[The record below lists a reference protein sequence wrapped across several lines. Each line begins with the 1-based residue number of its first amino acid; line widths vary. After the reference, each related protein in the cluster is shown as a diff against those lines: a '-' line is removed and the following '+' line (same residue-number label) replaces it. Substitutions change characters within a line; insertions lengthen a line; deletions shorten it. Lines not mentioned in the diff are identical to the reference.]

1 MAKVVLSSLSKTFN
15 GPKVVDEVNL
25 TINDGELM
33 VFVGPSGCGKS
44 TTLRMIAGLEVASS
58 GSVYIG
64 DREVTDLEPKDRNVA
79 MVFQNYA
86 LYAHKSVKENL
97 SFGLKV
103 RKVDKQEILKRVN
116 IAAEM
121 LGISELLSR
130 KPRQLSGGQM
140 QRVALGRALVRNPE
154 VFLLDEPLSNLDAQ
168 MRVRMREEISKLHK
182 EMGVSMVYV
191 THDQIE
197 AMTLGDRIAVMHEG
211 RIQQVGPPLE
221 IYDQP
226 ANIFVANFI
235 GSPEMNM
242 IKGELKKANGAMV
255 FYSDEFSIPVGNI
268 LSGGIDECS
277 AMLGI
282 RPEHI
287 EIAEGKDME
296 MGMKGVV
303 DFVEQMGSQTL
314 CQIIVKGV
322 KLKALVDRNDGL
334 QDGMKVDLRPDMT
347 KLHLFNSVT
356 GHNLV
361 FSNKAPVAEIGK
373 S

>member
-1 MAKVVLSSLSKTFN
+1 MARVVLRNLSKVFS
-15 GPKVVDEVNL
+15 GPKVVDDVNL
-25 TINDGELM
+25 TIDDGELM

-44 TTLRMIAGLEVASS
+44 TTLRMIAGLETASS
-58 GSVYIG
+58 GEVHIG
-64 DREVTDLEPKDRNVA
+64 DREVTTLEPKDRNVA

-86 LYAHKSVKENL
+86 LYAHKTVKENL
-97 SFGLKV
+97 AFGLKV
-103 RKVDKQEILKRVN
+103 RKVDKAEISESVKV
-116 IAAEM
+116 AADM
-121 LGISELLSR
+121 LGIADLLNR
-130 KPRQLSGGQM
+130 KPKQLSGGQM

-154 VFLLDEPLSNLDAQ
+154 VFLLDEPLSNLDAK

-221 IYDQP
+221 IYDRP
-226 ANIFVANFI
+226 ANTFVANFI

-242 IKGELKKANGAMV
+242 IEGELIKKDGAV
-255 FYSDEFSIPVGNI
+255 LFCAGEFSLPFENAPIQEAIGKTEVT
-268 LSGGIDECS
+268 
-277 AMLGI
+277 LGI

-287 EIAEGKDME
+287 QVAEQSEI
-296 MGMKGVV
+296 GMRGTL

-314 CQIIVKGV
+314 CQVIVDGV
-322 KLKALVDRNDGL
+322 KLKSLVDRNDALTDSMQVG
-334 QDGMKVDLRPDMT
+334 VSPDMT
-347 KLHLFNSVT
+347 KLHLFSSGT

-361 FSNKAPVAEIGK
+361 FSRE
-373 S
+373 SQSRR